1 MQPHIRNWC
10 TGYCDIWK
18 DRSENVVLLCG
29 YKYSGG
35 LSRFLLDLCR
45 ASWSWCPAQR
55 TRKLRKE
62 RILKCWWVPRY
73 DKACLFKVKILVTI
87 LKFWPLFVRS
97 LFRSDHFHP
106 WSALK
111 SMRSHLPPNKKNFKT
126 CWLFNPTARK
136 WNYMYVRKRAMI
148 RKFELCASFHC
159 RNLFPENIV
168 AMTFQV
174 VSTF

>member
-10 TGYCDIWK
+10 AGYCDIWK

-73 DKACLFKVKILVTI
+73 DKACLLKVKILVTKQ
-87 LKFWPLFVRS
+87 KFWPLFVRS

-106 WSALK
+106 WSALR
-111 SMRSHLPPNKKNFKT
+111 SMRSHLPRTRKT
-126 CWLFNPTARK
+126 S
-136 WNYMYVRKRAMI
+136 KRADYSIPLLGSGTTCMCGNVLWS
-148 RKFELCASFHC
+148 E
-159 RNLFPENIV
+159 NLNSVLLFIV
-168 AMTFQV
+168 ETF
-174 VSTF
+174 SLKT